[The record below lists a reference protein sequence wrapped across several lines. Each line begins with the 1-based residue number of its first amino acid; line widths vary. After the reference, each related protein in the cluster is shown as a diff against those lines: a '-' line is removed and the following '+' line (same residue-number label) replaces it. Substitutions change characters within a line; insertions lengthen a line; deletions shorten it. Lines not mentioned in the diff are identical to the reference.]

1 MIESFFDMGTTEP
14 PDGGGKRARAYL
26 TFPHALW
33 QAFTRTHHIISK
45 VGQKELRRHGMTVN
59 EAVVLFTVL
68 RLKGHATPA
77 AISRQLFWEL
87 HTVSEQ
93 LKSMEAKGLIRKVRD
108 LGRRNL
114 IRVEVT
120 AEGVEVYRR
129 SARRRSTR
137 EVMSALTKEEQ
148 LQLWGLLAKLRAKAL
163 SELGQRGSDP
173 FPPPDPESPEDP
185 RDLNSR

>member
-1 MIESFFDMGTTEP
+1 
-14 PDGGGKRARAYL
+14 
-26 TFPHALW
+26 
-33 QAFTRTHHIISK
+33 
-45 VGQKELRRHGMTVN
+45 MTVR

-93 LKSMEAKGLIRKVRD
+93 LKSMEAKGLIKKVHD

-120 AEGVEVYRR
+120 EKGVEVYRR
-129 SARRRSTR
+129 SARRRSER
-137 EVMSALTKEEQ
+137 ETMSTLTKEEQ
-148 LQLWGLLAKLRAKAL
+148 LQLWALLAKLRTKAL
-163 SELGQRGSDP
+163 HELGVRGSDP
-173 FPPPDPESPEDP
+173 FPTPDS
-185 RDLNSR
+185 NKM